1 MSFADE
7 NSPASPAAQGNR
19 PLTDTAARSGDTLA
33 ADAIAEAV
41 ASLRAGAVVVYPTET
56 FYALAVDSRS
66 PAAIEKI
73 FALKGRDAA
82 KTIALIAADA
92 AMAFALADEVPAI
105 ARRLADIFWPGPLT
119 LVIPARS
126 DLPAALIGPDGGV
139 GVRVSPHP
147 IARALSEALGAPIT
161 ASSANLS
168 GAPPADTLAPVR
180 LAFGDQV
187 KAMLDGGKLPGG
199 APSTLVACRRAGCE
213 ILRSG
218 AVRPATIAAALADK
232 V

>member
-1 MSFADE
+1 MRFAEE
-7 NSPASPAAQGNR
+7 NPPASPSAEA
-19 PLTDTAARSGDTLA
+19 L
-33 ADAIAEAV
+33 AEAV
-41 ASLRAGAVVVYPTET
+41 AALRAGAVVVCPTET

-92 AMAFALADEVPAI
+92 AMAFALAKEVPAI
-105 ARRLADIFWPGPLT
+105 ARRLADKFWPGPLT
-119 LVIPARS
+119 LVIPARAE
-126 DLPAALIGPDGGV
+126 LPAALIGPDGGV

-147 IARALSEALGAPIT
+147 IARALSDALGAPIT

-180 LAFGDQV
+180 VAFGEKV
-187 KAMLDGGKLPGG
+187 KVMLDGGKLPGG
-199 APSTLVACRRAGCE
+199 APSTLVACRRDGYE
-213 ILRSG
+213 ILRGG
-218 AVRPATIAAALADK
+218 AIASEAIAAALANK